1 MKNILVFLLICLIF
15 IPITANSS
23 TSSIPFVHN
32 KIFGTWKKQIG
43 SKPDEPLYISFIRN
57 YGLPDAQGTFFDS
70 AKIAVLEPPKEYA
83 NYESLLD
90 FMTPKE
96 FNGDKEKIRM
106 ENDPLTF
113 YEIKL
118 GGAKGK
124 AIRGTGRLIYI
135 DNTYPVTNM
144 LAKGYFFS
152 TEKGILEVLV
162 QIRSVKGD
170 LGKIEQDVDELVDSF
185 RFGLEGDIALMELI
199 KTYKPGKPV
208 EQAEKVSQF
217 SYQYLI
223 YGGSGLLLILILV
236 FFVLKKHRP
245 KNKGK
250 TKKRPKK
257 SENYNYQR
265 K

>member
-1 MKNILVFLLICLIF
+1 MS
-15 IPITANSS
+15 THSS
-23 TSSIPFVHN
+23 TSSIPFVHK

-43 SKPDEPLYISFIRN
+43 SKPDEPLYVSFIRN

-70 AKIAVLEPPKEYA
+70 AKIAVLEPPKEHA

-96 FNGDKEKIRM
+96 FTGDKNQIRM
-106 ENDPLTF
+106 ENDPLSF

-152 TEKGILEVLV
+152 TEKGVIEVLV

-170 LGKIEQDVDELVDSF
+170 LGKIEQDVDELVNSF
-185 RFGLEGDIALMELI
+185 RFGLEGDIELMELI
-199 KTYKPGKPV
+199 KNNKPGKPV
-208 EQAEKVSQF
+208 EPPKQKKAF
-217 SYQYLI
+217 PYIYLA
-223 YGGSGLLLILILV
+223 YGGSGLIALLGLL
-236 FFVLKKHRP
+236 FLA
-245 KNKGK
+245 
-250 TKKRPKK
+250 TKKSTEIKRVKK
-257 SENYNYQR
+257 
-265 K
+265 